1 MQIDVDGWLFVI
13 KQGLNG
19 AVANRGLPG
28 PKGEI
33 GDSGEKGEKG
43 DRGELGDAGSLQ
55 YWIQLQKQSLH

>member
-55 YWIQLQKQSLH
+55 Y